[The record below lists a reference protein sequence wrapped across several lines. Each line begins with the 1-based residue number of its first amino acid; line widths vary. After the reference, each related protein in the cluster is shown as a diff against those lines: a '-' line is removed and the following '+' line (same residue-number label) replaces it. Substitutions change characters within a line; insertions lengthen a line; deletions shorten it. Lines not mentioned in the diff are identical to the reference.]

1 MKKNI
6 LSLILSLAALAAFPQ
21 QGKITTGIDKKKQKI
36 GAQFNLTLKTTV
48 DTTAKVV
55 FPKAPNFGSMMV
67 IRDEK
72 PDTVKKGARY
82 ELVKKYGLTQFD
94 SGSYLIPKLK
104 VLINKKPFFS
114 DSLRVEVANVKVDTL
129 KQGLYDIKP
138 TIQVETPPKSW
149 WWWCLAAA
157 TLIVIAGALAYYV
170 FGLFK
175 NKKIQEDV
183 YKTPIEKATSLLKNL
198 ENKQLWQKGEVKSYY
213 SELTD
218 IARNYIEEEIHI
230 PAMES
235 TTTELIEALRKVANQ
250 KKMTL
255 SQDTFINLEKVLK
268 QADLV
273 KFAKSKPQDFEILED
288 KKRVE
293 SSIVLIHK
301 AVPEEVI
308 EEDTSELDELMKAR
322 LLKKKKRKN
331 AIVAAASILG
341 VLVVSLGILISVKG
355 LDYVLDNTFGHPTKT
370 LLEGEWITSEY
381 GNPAIQVQTPEVLKR
396 INAKDFL
403 PKDAMQLIKDM
414 QTFQYGN
421 IYSDFG
427 IMVATNTYK
436 DNADGKQPEINLD
449 NAIEGEIKL
458 FEKKGAQ
465 RITVFKEDYTDKD
478 GSVGMKAYGTYIRV
492 DAENRKSIKM
502 AYEMIYFHQGN
513 GLQKVIVVHQEDD
526 KYAKPLT
533 DKLMKSVE
541 LITET
546 P

>member
-1 MKKNI
+1 MKKYI
-6 LSLILSLAALAAFPQ
+6 LLLILSLSAIAAFPQ
-21 QGKITTGIDKKKQKI
+21 QGKITTGIDKRKNKI

-55 FPKAPNFGSMMV
+55 FPKGETFGPMMV
-67 IRDEK
+67 IRDPK
-72 PDTVKKGARY
+72 PDTLKKGARY
-82 ELVKKYGLTQFD
+82 ELIKKYGLTQFD
-94 SGSYLIPKLK
+94 SGVYIIPKLK
-104 VLINKKPFFS
+104 VLINKKPYFS
-114 DSLRVEVANVKVDTL
+114 DTLRVEVANVKVDTL
-129 KQGLYDIKP
+129 QQNLYDIKP
-138 TIQVETPPKSW
+138 TIQVETPSKSW
-149 WWWCLAAA
+149 WWWY
-157 TLIVIAGALAYYV
+157 LIIAGIILV
-170 FGLFK
+170 TGGLIYFIIK
-175 NKKIQEDV
+175 LFLNKKVKEEV
-183 YKTPIEKATSLLKNL
+183 YKTPIEKATSLLKTL

-235 TTTELIEALRKVANQ
+235 TTTELIEGLRKVAGQ
-250 KKMTL
+250 KKMPL
-255 SQDTFINLEKVLK
+255 SQETFENLEKVLK

-273 KFAKSKPQDFEILED
+273 KFAKSKPVDFEILED

-301 AVPEEVI
+301 AVPEEIIV
-308 EEDTSELDELMKAR
+308 EENVLDELMKEK
-322 LLKKKKRKN
+322 LLKKKKRQRIIITITSVFGVI
-331 AIVAAASILG
+331 AIG
-341 VLVVSLGILISVKG
+341 LGILIGVKG
-355 LDYVLDNTFGHPTKT
+355 LDYVVDNTLGHPTKT
-370 LLEGEWITSEY
+370 LLEGEWVTSAY
-381 GNPAIQVQTPEVLKR
+381 GNPAVEVQTPEVLKR

-403 PKDAMQLIKDM
+403 PKNAMQLIKDM
-414 QTFQYGN
+414 QTFQYGDIFGN
-421 IYSDFG
+421 FG

-436 DNADGKQPEINLD
+436 ENPNGQSEIKLD
-449 NAIEGEIKL
+449 DAIEGEIKL

-478 GSVGMKAYGTYIRV
+478 GSTGMRAYGTYIRV
-492 DAENRKSIKM
+492 NAEDRTSIKM

-513 GLQKVIVVHQEDD
+513 GLQKVIVVHEEDD

-541 LITET
+541 LLTET

>member
-1 MKKNI
+1 M
-6 LSLILSLAALAAFPQ
+6 AAFPQ

-55 FPKAPNFGSMMV
+55 FPKGDSFGPMMV

-72 PDTVKKGARY
+72 PDTVRKGARY

-138 TIQVETPPKSW
+138 VIQMEKPSKSW
-149 WWWCLAAA
+149 WWWCLLIS
-157 TLIVIAGALAYYV
+157 TLIVGACALGYY
-170 FGLFK
+170 FFTLFK
-175 NKKIQEDV
+175 NRKTTEEI

-273 KFAKSKPQDFEILED
+273 KFAKSKPLDFEILED

-301 AVPEEVI
+301 AVPEEII
-308 EEDTSELDELMKAR
+308 EEDTSELDELMKEKF
-322 LLKKKKRKN
+322 LKKKKRKTTLI
-331 AIVAAASILG
+331 AVASVFGAL
-341 VLVVSLGILISVKG
+341 LLTLGILIAVKG
-355 LDYVLDNTFGHPTKT
+355 LDYVIDNTLGHPTKT

-381 GNPAIQVQTPEVLKR
+381 GNPAIELQTPEVLKR

-421 IYSDFG
+421 IFGDFG

-436 DNADGKQPEINLD
+436 ENPDGKQADINLD
-449 NAIEGEIKL
+449 DAIEGEIKL

-492 DAENRKSIKM
+492 NPEDRTSIKM

-541 LITET
+541 LISQT